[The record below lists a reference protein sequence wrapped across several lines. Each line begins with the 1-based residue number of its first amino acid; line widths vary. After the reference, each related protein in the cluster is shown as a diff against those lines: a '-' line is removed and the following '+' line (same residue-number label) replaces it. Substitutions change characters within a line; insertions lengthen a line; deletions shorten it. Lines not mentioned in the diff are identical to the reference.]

1 MMIEIIGFNEFQDF
15 NQPYLHRSASNYK
28 CEVVPVTYSLVMS
41 SQSSVSKRTMQ
52 LLNMFG

>member
-1 MMIEIIGFNEFQDF
+1 MIEIIGFNEFQDF